1 MYAIIETGGKQVQ
14 VELGAK
20 VRVEKI
26 KGEIGGHHAF
36 EHVLLI
42 ADSENSQ
49 IGTPYLENST
59 VIGKILNQGRDK
71 KIRVIKMKRRK
82 NYRRTQGHRQSF
94 TELEVVQIGDVAAP
108 APMAAQPEPAA
119 PQTDAAPA
127 DTAAAETHVASAAPM
142 PAAESDEP
150 PQKQPEGGGE
160 GTKTED

>member
-14 VELGAK
+14 VELGSK

-26 KGEIGGHHAF
+26 KGDIGGHHAF

-49 IGTPYLENST
+49 IGTPYLENSA
-59 VIGKILNQGRDK
+59 VIGRILNQGRGK

-94 TELEVVQIGDVAAP
+94 TELEVVQIGEAAAASSKAP
-108 APMAAQPEPAA
+108 ALE
-119 PQTDAAPA
+119 TDAPA
-127 DTAAAETHVASAAPM
+127 KVSSETSAQ
-142 PAAESDEP
+142 E
-150 PQKQPEGGGE
+150 K
-160 GTKTED
+160 KTED